1 MSFLTSAFAFAGL
14 ALAAGPIIIHLLNRR
29 RFTVVDWAA
38 MDFLKEAVQRQR
50 RILTLRDIIL
60 LILRT
65 LCVLLFGLAMARPY
79 SESGSAVVSSGQP
92 VHAILVVDN
101 SLSMAYGPSGQ
112 TALDAAKKAAVPTKR
127 SINTR

>member
-1 MSFLTSAFAFAGL
+1 
-14 ALAAGPIIIHLLNRR
+14 
-29 RFTVVDWAA
+29 

-79 SESGSAVVSSGQP
+79 SESSSAVVSSGQP

-101 SLSMAYGPSGQ
+101 SLSMALS
-112 TALDAAKKAAVPTKR
+112 L
-127 SINTR
+127 IHI